1 MCINS
6 NRVVHMVDKLT
17 MTTLEKEQ
25 TDILDDC
32 ESCCSKQELYLTTY
46 TFYRENSGQTEQK
59 SYLCIDCYNEQLA
72 EIKEEF
78 GR

>member
-1 MCINS
+1 MCITS
-6 NRVVHMVDKLT
+6 GGVVHMVDKLI
-17 MTTLEKEQ
+17 MTTLEKEELAL
-25 TDILDDC
+25 TDDC
-32 ESCCSKQELYLTTY
+32 ESCWSRQELYLSTY
-46 TFYRENSGQTEQK
+46 TFYREDSGQTEQK